1 MIQTRIH
8 HDQLTGAT
16 AFERVQDCT
25 PIVNFAANQRI
36 AGEAGDKEMRHAARF
51 PAVIVE
57 TYLNNKGITF
67 NEFLANPVHVKAML
81 ADSSLAAF
89 RIWEGKV

>member
-1 MIQTRIH
+1 MIETRIH
-8 HDQLTGAT
+8 QDNLTGET
-16 AFERVQDCT
+16 KVERVQDCT

-36 AGEAGDKEMRHAARF
+36 AGKTGSSEMRHAARF

-57 TYLNNKGITF
+57 SYLNARGITF
-67 NEFLANPVHVKAML
+67 NEFLANPVHVKVML
-81 ADSSLAAF
+81 SDPALSAF